1 MQLVS
6 LTPNPVAGLPA
17 PQTHGAGFPVD
28 SVIES
33 PANPILNDMGIA
45 TECGIQ
51 LLSDELH
58 GVTLSAKTPAE
69 VRLAFIAMY
78 CPAGEN
84 GSTSEIETFVQA
96 ASGPILFQTVEQTV
110 HAG

>member
-17 PQTHGAGFPVD
+17 LQTRGSGFPVD
-28 SVIES
+28 SGIES

-45 TECGIQ
+45 AECGIQ

-58 GVTLSAKTPAE
+58 GVTINAKPASG

-78 CPAGEN
+78 CPAVEN
-84 GSTSEIETFVQA
+84 GSTSESETFVQA
-96 ASGPILFQTVEQTV
+96 ASGPILFQTVEQAV